1 MLSMQNSWTRASRSR
16 YVPKSQPELEEENPP
31 MRFLSPL
38 FALAL
43 IAASLLLTS
52 TPASANHGTLSGK
65 VTDISTGQPVANVCV
80 TIGPPVRCATM
91 TKADGTYFV
100 DLAGA
105 PDGLKWDLAFFI
117 SGVKKADFPGTVVNG
132 PTVVNAQ
139 IDATGF
145 VTPPACGALNA
156 ATPTATNY
164 LPNITKTLGGPTGWQ
179 TPFIVQNSGAVST
192 TLEVSWYKFADGS
205 CAKRI
210 NVTQAPATSY
220 AYVPNNDSTMPDN
233 SQWSVV
239 VRSYGSTVVSVV
251 NEHQG
256 VSDRAEAMSYD
267 GFSGGAKSIFLP
279 NVTRRFFGFVTP
291 IIIQNLGPTTT
302 TATASF
308 GARGGG
314 APNQNIIRVIDPGRS
329 QFIDPNSTVGLI
341 DGTAYSVTITADQ
354 PIAVVVNTHHDDSFV
369 ANPVA
374 YSADGIA
381 LGATTIYAPYF
392 AKNISRLGVS
402 TMVVQNVGT
411 ATATPSLKFTPLGGG
426 TATTFTLPS
435 IAVGSGTAFDPRY
448 TNGDTTKA
456 LCGAIASSGCL
467 ADGEYTVEA
476 SAGGTGIAAAVSVIG
491 GASAMGY
498 TALTQATGKYYLPN
512 VTRTL
517 GGATGWTTPIL
528 LQSSTATGATLNWFR
543 FSDGG
548 LVTSQNVSLTA
559 GSGVRIDP
567 RSVPNLT
574 DDTQY
579 AVVVTAT
586 GGNIASIVV
595 ELATGA
601 DNAMIYEGFAQ

>member
-1 MLSMQNSWTRASRSR
+1 
-16 YVPKSQPELEEENPP
+16 
-31 MRFLSPL
+31 MRVLSPL

-43 IAASLLLTS
+43 IAASLLVSS
-52 TPASANHGTLSGK
+52 TPASANHGTLSGT
-65 VTDISTGQPVANVCV
+65 VTDVNTGAPVNNVCV
-80 TIGPPVRCATM
+80 TIGPPVRCATN
-91 TKADGTYFV
+91 TKADGTWFV

-105 PDGLKWDLAFFI
+105 PDGLQWDVRFLLGGQI
-117 SGVKKADFPGTVVNG
+117 KAEFLGTVVNG
-132 PTVVNAQ
+132 PTVVNAK

-145 VTPPACGALNA
+145 VTPPSCGAANA
-156 ATPTATNY
+156 ATPTATSY

-179 TPFIVQNSGAVST
+179 TPFIVQNTGTLTT

-233 SQWSVV
+233 SQFSVV

-267 GFSGGAKSIFLP
+267 GFSGGAKSVFLP
-279 NVTRRFFGFVTP
+279 NITRRFFGFVTP
-291 IIIQNLGPTTT
+291 IIIQNLGAATT
-302 TATASF
+302 TATAQF
-308 GARGGG
+308 VQRGGG
-314 APNQNIIRVIDPGRS
+314 AGPAIIRVIDPGRS
-329 QFIDPNSTVGLI
+329 QFIDPNSTPGLV
-341 DGTAYSVTITADQ
+341 DGGAYAVTITADQ
-354 PIAVVVNTHHDDSFV
+354 PVAVVVNTHHDDSFV
-369 ANPVA
+369 AQPVA

-381 LGATTIYAPYF
+381 NGATTLYAPYF
-392 AKNISRLGVS
+392 AKNASRVGVS
-402 TMVVQNVGT
+402 TLVVQNVGT
-411 ATATPSLKFTPLGGG
+411 ATTTPSLKFTPLGGG
-426 TATTFTLPS
+426 TATSYSLS
-435 IAVGSGTAFDPRY
+435 SVNVGSSAAFDPRY
-448 TNGDTTKA
+448 TNGDTTRP
-456 LCGAIASSGCL
+456 LCGATASTGCL

-491 GASAMGY
+491 SASAMGY
-498 TALTQATGKYYLPN
+498 TALTQATAKYFLPN

-528 LQSSTATGATLNWFR
+528 LQSATASSATLQWFR

-548 LVTSQNVSLTA
+548 LVTAQTVPLTP

-567 RSVPNLT
+567 RNVPNLT

-579 AVVVTAT
+579 AVVASAT
-586 GGNIASIVV
+586 GGNIAAIVV
-595 ELATGA
+595 ELANNA
-601 DNAMIYEGFAQ
+601 DNAMIYEGFPQ

>member
-1 MLSMQNSWTRASRSR
+1 
-16 YVPKSQPELEEENPP
+16 
-31 MRFLSPL
+31 MRVLSPL

-52 TPASANHGTLSGK
+52 TPATANHGTLSAT
-65 VTDISTGQPVANVCV
+65 VTDTSTGQPVNNVCV

-145 VTPPACGALNA
+145 VTPPACGAQNA

-164 LPNITKTLGGPTGWQ
+164 MPNITKTLGGPTGWQ
-179 TPFIVQNSGAVST
+179 TPFIVQNSGTVST

-210 NVTQAPATSY
+210 NVTQAAGTSY
-220 AYVPNNDSTMPDN
+220 AYVPNNDSTIADN
-233 SQWSVV
+233 SQFSVV
-239 VRSYGSTVVSVV
+239 VRSYGAPVVSVV

-267 GFSGGAKSIFLP
+267 GFSAGAKS
-279 NVTRRFFGFVTP
+279 V
-291 IIIQNLGPTTT
+291 
-302 TATASF
+302 
-308 GARGGG
+308 
-314 APNQNIIRVIDPGRS
+314 IRVIDPGKS

-341 DGTAYSVTITADQ
+341 DGTAYAVTVTADQ
-354 PIAVVVNTHHDDSFV
+354 PVAVVVNTHHDDSFV
-369 ANPVA
+369 AQPVA

-381 LGATTIYAPYF
+381 TGATTVYAPYF
-392 AKNISRLGVS
+392 AKNASRVGVS
-402 TMVVQNVGT
+402 TAVVQNVGT
-411 ATATPSLKFTPLGGG
+411 TASTPSLKFTPLGGG
-426 TATTFTLPS
+426 TATTISL
-435 IAVGSGTAFDPRY
+435 GTVNPGNSAAFDPRY

-456 LCGAIASSGCL
+456 LCGAVASTGCL
-467 ADGEYTVEA
+467 ADGEYSAEI
-476 SAGGTGIAAAVSVIG
+476 SAGGGSVAAAISVIG
-491 GASAMGY
+491 AASAMGY
-498 TALTQATGKYYLPN
+498 TALTLASPKYFLPN

-528 LQSSTATGATLNWFR
+528 LQSATATSATLSWYR
-543 FSDGG
+543 FSDGT
-548 LVTSQNVSLTA
+548 LITTQTVPLSP
-559 GSGVRIDP
+559 GSGVRVDP
-567 RSVPNLT
+567 RTVPALT

-579 AVVVTAT
+579 AVVVSAT
-586 GGNIASIVV
+586 GGNVAAVVV
-595 ELATGA
+595 ELANNA